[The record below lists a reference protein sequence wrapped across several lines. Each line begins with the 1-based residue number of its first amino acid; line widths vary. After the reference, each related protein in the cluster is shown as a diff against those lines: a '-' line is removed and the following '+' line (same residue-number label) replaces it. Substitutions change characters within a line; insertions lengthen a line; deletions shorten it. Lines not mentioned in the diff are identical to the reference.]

1 MKDSARAIM
10 EAQAKQ
16 SLADAVERNN
26 ALLEVL
32 IDQVAALTE
41 AVQPKPKGKGSPPK
55 AEAEAEAEPEP
66 PAEPEA

>member
-32 IDQVAALTE
+32 IDQVGALTQ
-41 AVQPKPKGKGSPPK
+41 AVLPKPKGKGSPPK
-55 AEAEAEAEPEP
+55 VEPPVDPEP